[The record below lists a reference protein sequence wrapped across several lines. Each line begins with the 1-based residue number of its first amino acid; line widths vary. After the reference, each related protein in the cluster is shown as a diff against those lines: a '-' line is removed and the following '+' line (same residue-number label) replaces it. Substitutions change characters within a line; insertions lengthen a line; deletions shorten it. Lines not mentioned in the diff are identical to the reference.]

1 VILGLA
7 ILATV
12 TIGLN
17 QLAERFSEDTRNAV
31 AASQLRSV
39 GEAARSFIKDNYAS
53 LAALATAGSPA
64 YLDVPYL
71 VAQGRLPPGFA
82 STNAFGQAVCVLVL
96 QPAAYRLQALVVT
109 EGGTA
114 LGDPS
119 LGAVAAAVGGSGGG
133 VYASDPA
140 AIRGALGGWS
150 LPVAGFDNRG
160 NHLGR
165 RCDGSAGNVRL
176 AAGRPVMALWFE
188 NGDASAPFLA
198 RDAVPG
204 RPELNAMNTPL
215 VMNATQTVGA
225 ACAATGA
232 IAQDGSGAVL
242 SCQGGTWRLAGDG
255 KCVATT
261 QDLNQ
266 LQADGRCY
274 NGVALANSPAG
285 ADWVFVEVYRHYNP
299 AIYYL
304 VQRATGMTG
313 ASVGKVWSRAQNSAT
328 QGGGWSAWAQQADA
342 QVVIGGGSGS
352 VSAAGNIVAG
362 ATVQGTHVYS
372 SGNVAAAGNVQGN
385 GVYGNVL
392 RSYGDSQ
399 TDGNASA
406 LANTINHNGAI
417 YNVGDSW
424 AFQGL
429 GPAGPPTASRR
440 CRADRS
446 TSTTCTS
453 GRSASGPASWP
464 RPGRWW
470 ATAVCRDRTGS
481 TSTRRLARPPPRT
494 ASMRTPAS
502 SINAAGSRPTRATG
516 PSKWAMPRCSC
527 KAPHFVRAGRPSPT

>member
-1 VILGLA
+1 
-7 ILATV
+7 
-12 TIGLN
+12 
-17 QLAERFSEDTRNAV
+17 
-31 AASQLRSV
+31 
-39 GEAARSFIKDNYAS
+39 
-53 LAALATAGSPA
+53 
-64 YLDVPYL
+64 
-71 VAQGRLPPGFA
+71 
-82 STNAFGQAVCVLVL
+82 
-96 QPAAYRLQALVVT
+96 
-109 EGGTA
+109 
-114 LGDPS
+114 
-119 LGAVAAAVGGSGGG
+119 
-133 VYASDPA
+133 
-140 AIRGALGGWS
+140 
-150 LPVAGFDNRG
+150 
-160 NHLGR
+160 
-165 RCDGSAGNVRL
+165 
-176 AAGRPVMALWFE
+176 
-188 NGDASAPFLA
+188 
-198 RDAVPG
+198 VPG

-232 IAQDGSGAVL
+232 IAQDGSGAIL
-242 SCQGGTWRLAGDG
+242 SCQGGSWKLAGDG

-429 GPAGPPTASRR
+429 GPGWAANSEPQVPRGSLYVNDVYIRAVGKWASQL
-440 CRADRS
+440 
-446 TSTTCTS
+446 
-453 GRSASGPASWP
+453 
-464 RPGRWW
+464 
-470 ATAVCRDRTGS
+470 ATARTLVGYGS
-481 TSTRRLARPPPRT
+481 VSGQDWIYVYPPPG
-494 ASMRTPAS
+494 ASAATHRIYAHAS
-502 SINAAGSRPTRATG
+502 EFNQCSWEQAHQSNWAFEMGDAAVFLQGSALCPGWSTISYMSFAV
-516 PSKWAMPRCSC
+516 PR
-527 KAPHFVRAGRPSPT
+527 